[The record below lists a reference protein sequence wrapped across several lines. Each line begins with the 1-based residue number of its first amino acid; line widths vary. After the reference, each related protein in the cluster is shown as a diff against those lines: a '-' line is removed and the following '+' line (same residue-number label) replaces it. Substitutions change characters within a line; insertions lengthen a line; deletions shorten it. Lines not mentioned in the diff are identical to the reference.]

1 MINFYKIDDKKF
13 KGVYIS
19 LNFMTKIEENSLS
32 KNAVLSSMLSKSNKK
47 YKTEEEIEKYLASLY
62 GANFN
67 VNIEKYGDIEN
78 IEFKMLSINES
89 VIDIKDKVVLKCI
102 EFLNDMVFN
111 TNINETDFDEE
122 LFAREKEFIIEK
134 INARKDEK
142 LKYGVNRTEELML
155 DGKGFGKY
163 VYGEN
168 SQVKNLTKKDL
179 IEAYNKLI
187 NDSSITLILSG
198 NLSNYDNIEED
209 VKNIFKDKYMLGKDI
224 KDLKYDEVS
233 LINDNK
239 EIIEKCDS
247 TQSVVGVG
255 FKIENVTE
263 ADNAK
268 INMYNAIL
276 GSTPSSKLFQIFRE
290 KESLAYT
297 TRSRFYRFKDM
308 IIIYAGIEGKN
319 YDKSKEVILR
329 IMKSIEDGDISDEEF
344 TAAKQSLIADLDE
357 WVDSKAMQAKFLL
370 TDLVVFKK
378 FDRSVEDI
386 KNEINKVTKEDVIEV
401 AKKVKLKLWYFL
413 GGEANE

>member
-1 MINFYKIDDKKF
+1 MINCYKINDEKF

-19 LNFMTKIEENSLS
+19 LNFMTKIEDNNLS

-47 YKTEEEIEKYLASLY
+47 YKNEEEIGKYLASLY

-89 VIDIKDKVVLKCI
+89 VIDAKERIILKCL
-102 EFLNDMVFN
+102 EFLNDMIFDS
-111 TNINETDFDEE
+111 NINDSDFDEE

-142 LKYGVNRTEELML
+142 LKYGVNRTEELMCQN
-155 DGKGFGKY
+155 KGFGKY
-163 VYGEN
+163 IYGE
-168 SQVKNLTKKDL
+168 SEEVKSLTKQD
-179 IEAYNKLI
+179 IIDAYNKLI
-187 NDSSITLILSG
+187 NNSVINIVLSG
-198 NLSNYDNIEED
+198 NLKDYDDID
-209 VKNIFKDKYMLGKDI
+209 IKIKDIFKDNYNLGKDI
-224 KDLKYDEVS
+224 ESLNYNEISLLDE
-233 LINDNK
+233 NK
-239 EIIEKCDS
+239 EIIENCDS
-247 TQSVVGVG
+247 TQSVIGAG
-255 FKIENVTE
+255 FIIENTTE
-263 ADNAK
+263 SDNAK

-297 TRSRFYRFKDM
+297 TRSRFYRFKNM
-308 IIIYAGIEGKN
+308 IVIYAGIEGKN

-329 IMKSIEDGDISDEEF
+329 IMKSIENGDITDEEF
-344 TAAKQSLIADLDE
+344 NAAKQSLIADLDE

-370 TDLVVFKK
+370 TDLVVYKK
-378 FDRSVEDI
+378 FNRTVEDI
-386 KNEINKVTKEDVIEV
+386 KNEINKVTKEDVVEI

-413 GGEANE
+413 GGETHE

>member
-1 MINFYKIDDKKF
+1 MINCYKINDGKF

-19 LNFMTKIEENSLS
+19 LNFMTKIGENNLS
-32 KNAVLSSMLSKSNKK
+32 KNAVLSSMLSKANKK
-47 YKTEEEIEKYLASLY
+47 YKNEEEICKYLASLY

-78 IEFKMLSINES
+78 IEFKMLSINENT
-89 VIDIKDKVVLKCI
+89 IDVKEKVVLKCI
-102 EFLNDMVFN
+102 EFLNDIIFN
-111 TNINETDFDEE
+111 SNINEKDFDEE
-122 LFAREKEFIIEK
+122 LFKREKEFIIEK

-142 LKYGVNRTEELML
+142 LKYGVNRAEELMCEN
-155 DGKGFGKY
+155 KGFGKY
-163 VYGEN
+163 VYGDINEVN
-168 SQVKNLTKKDL
+168 SLTKED
-179 IEAYNKLI
+179 IINAYNELI
-187 NDSSITLILSG
+187 NNSCITLVLSG
-198 NLSNYDNIEED
+198 NLSNYDNIESD
-209 VKNIFKDKYMLGKDI
+209 IKAIFNNNYNLGKEI
-224 KDLKYDEVS
+224 EELKYNEVP
-233 LINDNK
+233 LISNNK

-247 TQSVVGVG
+247 TQSVIGVG
-255 FKIENVTE
+255 FEVENTSLE
-263 ADNAK
+263 DNAK
-268 INMYNAIL
+268 INVYNAIL

-297 TRSRFYRFKDM
+297 TRSRYYRFKDM

-344 TAAKQSLIADLDE
+344 NAAKQSLIADLDE

-370 TDLVVFKK
+370 TDLLVFKK
-378 FDRSVEDI
+378 FDRTIEDM

-413 GGEANE
+413 GGERGV